1 MYLAAPT
8 LLVNEHM
15 NLMGFLKGESDPNHF
30 SPWCSHS
37 KVRLLL
43 EDIVNNL
50 SCHLP
55 SEALSWG
62 WSQW

>member
-1 MYLAAPT
+1 MYLATPT

-15 NLMGFLKGESDPNHF
+15 NLMSFLKGKGDPNHF

-43 EDIVNNL
+43 EDIVN
-50 SCHLP
+50 
-55 SEALSWG
+55 
-62 WSQW
+62 